1 MTIFLKLFGIG
12 FIVFFV
18 IDIIWL
24 ALIARKLYQD
34 QIGFLLKTNVNWVAA
49 ILFYVLFIVR
59 LVVFVIMPSVESLSL
74 GKAMLLGALLRIRNL
89 ALSQ

>member
-49 ILFYVLFIVR
+49 ILFYVLFIVG